1 MGAIEESG
9 VAGESRRREWLN
21 RNVVGMGLTSFLSD
35 AGHEMATAVLPGFLA
50 VIGAPAAALGV
61 IEGVADAASSFVKL
75 AAGWYSDRIGHRKA
89 MVTGGYL
96 VTGVAKALFA
106 LAYTW
111 PLVLVGRTAA
121 WLGRG
126 VRSPLRDAIL
136 AESVP
141 PASRGRA
148 FGFHRAGDTFGAIVG
163 PAIAVAVLA
172 WLQPHAAVNPSAPF
186 RLIFWL
192 TLIPGV
198 SSAVAFAALVSERRR
213 AANHELRFWG
223 ALRSLPSA
231 YRRLLVGVGV
241 FGLADFAPT
250 LMILAATQLLTPGH
264 GVVRAAQIAGL
275 LYMVRNVAY
284 AGASFPIGALSDRVG
299 RRGLLV
305 AGYLVAAVVAA
316 GFMFAFLSSVHSIAY
331 LLALFVLAGI
341 YIAAEDALEGIMTA
355 DYTAPEV
362 RATAYGLLATVNGV
376 GDFAASAAVGLLW
389 TALSPAVGFGYAAVL
404 MLVGAAILHTV
415 R

>member
-1 MGAIEESG
+1 MERHGRPAG
-9 VAGESRRREWLN
+9 VQPQKWLN

-35 AGHEMATAVLPGFLA
+35 ASHEMATAVLPGFLA
-50 VIGAPAAALGV
+50 VIGAPAAALGL

-89 MVTGGYL
+89 ITVGGYF

-106 LAYTW
+106 FAYAW
-111 PLVLVGRTAA
+111 PLVLVGRTVA

-126 VRSPLRDAIL
+126 VRGPLRDAIL

-141 PASRGRA
+141 AESRGRA
-148 FGFHRAGDTFGAIVG
+148 FGFHRAGDTLGAIVG
-163 PAIAVAVLA
+163 PAIAVALLA
-172 WLQPHAAVNPSAPF
+172 WLQPHAAGNPSAPF

-198 SSAVAFAALVSERRR
+198 GSAVAFATLVSERRR
-213 AANHELRFWG
+213 APDHELRFWG
-223 ALRSLPSA
+223 ALRSLPSS

-264 GVVRAAQIAGL
+264 GVVHAAQIAGL
-275 LYMVRNVAY
+275 LYMLRNVAY

-305 AGYLVAAVVAA
+305 AGYVVGAVVAA
-316 GFMFAFLSSVHSIAY
+316 GFMFAFVFSLHSMAY
-331 LLALFVLAGI
+331 LLALFALAGV
-341 YIAAEDALEGIMTA
+341 YIAAEDALEGAMTA

-362 RATAYGLLATVNGV
+362 RGTAYGLLATVNGV
-376 GDFAASAAVGLLW
+376 GDFVASAAVGLLW
-389 TALSPAVGFGYAAVL
+389 TGVSPVAGFGYAAVL
-404 MLVGAAILHTV
+404 MLIGAAVLHTV

>member
-1 MGAIEESG
+1 
-9 VAGESRRREWLN
+9 
-21 RNVVGMGLTSFLSD
+21 MGLTSFLSD
-35 AGHEMATAVLPGFLA
+35 ASHEMATAVLPGFLA
-50 VIGAPAAALGV
+50 VIGAPAAALGL

-75 AAGWYSDRIGHRKA
+75 AAGWYTDRIGHRKA
-89 MVTGGYL
+89 ITVGGYF

-106 LAYTW
+106 FAYAW

-126 VRSPLRDAIL
+126 VRGPLRDAIL

-141 PASRGRA
+141 AESRGRA
-148 FGFHRAGDTFGAIVG
+148 FGFHRAGDTLGAIVG
-163 PAIAVAVLA
+163 PAIAVALLA
-172 WLQPHAAVNPSAPF
+172 WLQPHAAADPSAPF

-198 SSAVAFAALVSERRR
+198 SSAVAFAALVTERRR
-213 AANHELRFWG
+213 VPSHELRFWG
-223 ALRSLPSA
+223 ALRSLPSS

-264 GVVRAAQIAGL
+264 GVVHAAQIAGL
-275 LYMVRNVAY
+275 LYMVRNIAY

-305 AGYLVAAVVAA
+305 LGYLVGAVVAA
-316 GFMFAFLSSVHSIAY
+316 GFGLAFMFYLHSMAY
-331 LLALFVLAGI
+331 LLVLFVLAGV
-341 YIAAEDALEGIMTA
+341 YIAAEDALEGVMTA

-362 RATAYGLLATVNGV
+362 RGTAYGLLATVNGV
-376 GDFAASAAVGLLW
+376 GDFVASAAVGLLW
-389 TALSPAVGFGYAAVL
+389 TGVSPVVGFGYAAVL
-404 MLVGAAILHTV
+404 MLIGAAILHTV

>member
-1 MGAIEESG
+1 METQST
-9 VAGESRRREWLN
+9 STQPQKWLN
-21 RNVVGMGLTSFLSD
+21 RNVIGMGLTSFLSD
-35 AGHEMATAVLPGFLA
+35 ASHEMATAVLPGFLA
-50 VIGAPAAALGV
+50 VIGAPAAALGL

-75 AAGWYSDRIGHRKA
+75 AAGWYTDRIGHRKA
-89 MVTGGYL
+89 ITVGGYF

-106 LAYTW
+106 FAYAW

-126 VRSPLRDAIL
+126 VRGPLRDAIL

-141 PASRGRA
+141 AESRGRA
-148 FGFHRAGDTFGAIVG
+148 FGFHRAGDTLGAIVG
-163 PAIAVAVLA
+163 PAIAVALLA
-172 WLQPHAAVNPSAPF
+172 WLQPHAAADPSAPF

-198 SSAVAFAALVSERRR
+198 SSAVAFAALVTERRR
-213 AANHELRFWG
+213 VPSHELRFWG
-223 ALRSLPSA
+223 ALRSLPSS

-264 GVVRAAQIAGL
+264 GVVHAAQIAGL
-275 LYMVRNVAY
+275 LYMVRNIAY

-305 AGYLVAAVVAA
+305 LGYLVGAVVAA
-316 GFMFAFLSSVHSIAY
+316 GFGLAFMFYLHSMAY
-331 LLALFVLAGI
+331 LLVLFVLAGV
-341 YIAAEDALEGIMTA
+341 YIAAEDALEGVMTA

-362 RATAYGLLATVNGV
+362 RGTAYGLLATVNGV
-376 GDFAASAAVGLLW
+376 GDFVASAAVGLLW
-389 TALSPAVGFGYAAVL
+389 TGVSPVVGFGYAAVL
-404 MLVGAAILHTV
+404 MLIGAAILHTV

>member
-1 MGAIEESG
+1 VETQST
-9 VAGESRRREWLN
+9 STQPQKWLN
-21 RNVVGMGLTSFLSD
+21 RNVIGMGLTSFLSD
-35 AGHEMATAVLPGFLA
+35 ASHEMATAVLPGFLA
-50 VIGAPAAALGV
+50 VIGAPAAALGL

-75 AAGWYSDRIGHRKA
+75 AAGWYTDRIGHRKA
-89 MVTGGYL
+89 ITVGGYF

-106 LAYTW
+106 FAYAW

-126 VRSPLRDAIL
+126 VRGPLRDAIL

-141 PASRGRA
+141 AESRGRA
-148 FGFHRAGDTFGAIVG
+148 FGFHRAGDTLGAIVG
-163 PAIAVAVLA
+163 PAIAVALLA
-172 WLQPHAAVNPSAPF
+172 WLQPHAAADPSAPF

-198 SSAVAFAALVSERRR
+198 SSAVAFAALVTERRR
-213 AANHELRFWG
+213 VPSHELRFWG
-223 ALRSLPSA
+223 ALRSLPSS

-264 GVVRAAQIAGL
+264 GVVHAAQIAGL
-275 LYMVRNVAY
+275 LYMVRNIAY

-305 AGYLVAAVVAA
+305 LGYLVGAVVAA
-316 GFMFAFLSSVHSIAY
+316 GFGLAFMFYLHSMAY
-331 LLALFVLAGI
+331 LLVLFVLAGV
-341 YIAAEDALEGIMTA
+341 YIAAEDALEGVMTA

-362 RATAYGLLATVNGV
+362 RGTAYGLLATVNGV
-376 GDFAASAAVGLLW
+376 GDFVASAAVGLLW
-389 TALSPAVGFGYAAVL
+389 TGVSPVVGFGYAAVL
-404 MLVGAAILHTV
+404 MLIGAAILHTV

>member
-1 MGAIEESG
+1 VTERHGSPAELG
-9 VAGESRRREWLN
+9 PQKWLN
-21 RNVVGMGLTSFLSD
+21 RNVIGMGLTSFLSD

-50 VIGAPAAALGV
+50 VIGAPAAALGL

-75 AAGWYSDRIGHRKA
+75 AAGWYTDRIGHRKA
-89 MVTGGYL
+89 ITIGGYF

-106 LAYTW
+106 LAYAW

-126 VRSPLRDAIL
+126 VRGPLRDAIL

-141 PASRGRA
+141 AESRGRA
-148 FGFHRAGDTFGAIVG
+148 FGFHRAGDTLGAIVG
-163 PAIAVAVLA
+163 PAIAVALLA
-172 WLQPHAAVNPSAPF
+172 WLQPHATADPSAPF

-198 SSAVAFAALVSERRR
+198 SSAVAFAALVTERRR
-213 AANHELRFWG
+213 APSHELRFWG
-223 ALRSLPSA
+223 ALKSLPSS

-264 GVVRAAQIAGL
+264 GVVHAAQIAGL
-275 LYMVRNVAY
+275 LYMVRNIAY

-305 AGYLVAAVVAA
+305 LGYLVGAVVAA
-316 GFMFAFLSSVHSIAY
+316 GFGLAFMFSLHSMAY
-331 LLALFVLAGI
+331 LLALFVLAGV
-341 YIAAEDALEGIMTA
+341 YIAAEDALEGVMTA

-362 RATAYGLLATVNGV
+362 RGTAYGLLATVNGV
-376 GDFAASAAVGLLW
+376 GDFVASAAVGLLW
-389 TALSPAVGFGYAAVL
+389 TGVSPVAGFGYAAVL
-404 MLVGAAILHTV
+404 MLIGAAILHTV

>member
-1 MGAIEESG
+1 VDTQSTPTQPQK
-9 VAGESRRREWLN
+9 WLN
-21 RNVVGMGLTSFLSD
+21 RNVIGMGLTSFLSD
-35 AGHEMATAVLPGFLA
+35 ASHEMATAVLPGFLA
-50 VIGAPAAALGV
+50 VIGAPAAALGL

-89 MVTGGYL
+89 IATGGYF

-106 LAYTW
+106 FAYAW
-111 PLVLVGRTAA
+111 PLVLVGRTVA

-126 VRSPLRDAIL
+126 VRGPLRDAIL

-141 PASRGRA
+141 AESRGRA
-148 FGFHRAGDTFGAIVG
+148 FGFHRAGDTLGAIVG
-163 PAIAVAVLA
+163 PAIAVALLA
-172 WLQPHAAVNPSAPF
+172 WLQPHATADPSAPF

-198 SSAVAFAALVSERRR
+198 SSAVAFATLVTERRR
-213 AANHELRFWG
+213 APSHELRFWG
-223 ALRSLPSA
+223 ALRSLPSS

-264 GVVRAAQIAGL
+264 GVVHAAQIAGL
-275 LYMVRNVAY
+275 LYMVRNIAY

-305 AGYLVAAVVAA
+305 LGYLVGAVVAA
-316 GFMFAFLSSVHSIAY
+316 GFGFAFVFSLHSMAY
-331 LLALFVLAGI
+331 LLALFVLAGV
-341 YIAAEDALEGIMTA
+341 YIAAEDALEGVVTA

-362 RATAYGLLATVNGV
+362 RGTAYGLLATVNGV
-376 GDFAASAAVGLLW
+376 GDFVASAAVGLLW
-389 TALSPAVGFGYAAVL
+389 TGVSPVAGFGYAAVL
-404 MLVGAAILHTV
+404 MLIGAAILHTV

>member
-1 MGAIEESG
+1 MTERHGSPAELG
-9 VAGESRRREWLN
+9 PQKWLN
-21 RNVVGMGLTSFLSD
+21 RNVIGMGLTSFLSD

-50 VIGAPAAALGV
+50 VIGAPAAALGL

-75 AAGWYSDRIGHRKA
+75 AAGWYTDRIGHRKA
-89 MVTGGYL
+89 ITIGGYF

-106 LAYTW
+106 LAYAW

-126 VRSPLRDAIL
+126 VRGPLRDAIL

-141 PASRGRA
+141 AESRGRA
-148 FGFHRAGDTFGAIVG
+148 FGFHRAGDTLGAIVG
-163 PAIAVAVLA
+163 PAIAVALLA
-172 WLQPHAAVNPSAPF
+172 WLQPHATADPSAPF

-198 SSAVAFAALVSERRR
+198 SSAVAFAALVTERRR
-213 AANHELRFWG
+213 APSHELRFWG
-223 ALRSLPSA
+223 ALKSLPSS

-264 GVVRAAQIAGL
+264 GVVHAAQIAGL
-275 LYMVRNVAY
+275 LYMVRNIAY

-305 AGYLVAAVVAA
+305 LGYLVGAVVAA
-316 GFMFAFLSSVHSIAY
+316 GFGLAFMFSLHSMAY
-331 LLALFVLAGI
+331 LLALFVLAGV
-341 YIAAEDALEGIMTA
+341 YIAAEDALEGVMTA

-362 RATAYGLLATVNGV
+362 RGTAYGLLATVNGV
-376 GDFAASAAVGLLW
+376 GDFVASAAVGLLW
-389 TALSPAVGFGYAAVL
+389 TGVSPVAGFGYAAVL
-404 MLVGAAILHTV
+404 MLIGAAILHTV

>member
-1 MGAIEESG
+1 VTERHGSPAELG
-9 VAGESRRREWLN
+9 PQKWLN
-21 RNVVGMGLTSFLSD
+21 RNVIGMGLTSFLSD

-50 VIGAPAAALGV
+50 VIGAPAAALGL

-75 AAGWYSDRIGHRKA
+75 AAGWYTDRIGHRKA
-89 MVTGGYL
+89 ITIGGYF

-106 LAYTW
+106 LAYAW

-126 VRSPLRDAIL
+126 VRGPLRDAIL

-141 PASRGRA
+141 AESRGRA
-148 FGFHRAGDTFGAIVG
+148 FGFHRAGDTLGAIVG
-163 PAIAVAVLA
+163 PAIAVALLA
-172 WLQPHAAVNPSAPF
+172 WLQPHATADPSAPF

-198 SSAVAFAALVSERRR
+198 SSAVAFAALVTERRR
-213 AANHELRFWG
+213 APSHELRFWG
-223 ALRSLPSA
+223 ALRSLPSS

-264 GVVRAAQIAGL
+264 GVVHAAQIAGL
-275 LYMVRNVAY
+275 LYMVRNIAY

-305 AGYLVAAVVAA
+305 LGYLVGAVVAA
-316 GFMFAFLSSVHSIAY
+316 GFGLAFMFSLHSMAY
-331 LLALFVLAGI
+331 LLALFVLAGV
-341 YIAAEDALEGIMTA
+341 YIAAEDALEGVMTA

-362 RATAYGLLATVNGV
+362 RGTAYGLLATVNGV
-376 GDFAASAAVGLLW
+376 GDFVASAAVGLLW
-389 TALSPAVGFGYAAVL
+389 TGVSPVAGFGYAAVL
-404 MLVGAAILHTV
+404 MLIGAAILHTV

>member
-1 MGAIEESG
+1 METHDSPAELQPQK
-9 VAGESRRREWLN
+9 WLN
-21 RNVVGMGLTSFLSD
+21 RNVIGMGLTSFLSD
-35 AGHEMATAVLPGFLA
+35 ASHEMATAVLPGFLA
-50 VIGAPAAALGV
+50 VIGAPAAALGL

-75 AAGWYSDRIGHRKA
+75 AAGWYTDRIGHRKA
-89 MVTGGYL
+89 ITVGGYF

-106 LAYTW
+106 FAYAW
-111 PLVLVGRTAA
+111 PLVLVGRTVA

-126 VRSPLRDAIL
+126 VRGPLRDAIL
-136 AESVP
+136 AESVS
-141 PASRGRA
+141 AESRGRA
-148 FGFHRAGDTFGAIVG
+148 FGFHRAGDTLGAIVG
-163 PAIAVAVLA
+163 PAIAVALLA
-172 WLQPHAAVNPSAPF
+172 WLQPHAAADPSAPF

-198 SSAVAFAALVSERRR
+198 SSAVAFAALVTERRR
-213 AANHELRFWG
+213 VPSHELRFWG
-223 ALRSLPSA
+223 ALRSLPSS

-264 GVVRAAQIAGL
+264 GVVHAAQIAGL
-275 LYMVRNVAY
+275 LYMVRNIAY

-305 AGYLVAAVVAA
+305 LGYLVGAVVAA
-316 GFMFAFLSSVHSIAY
+316 GFGFAFMFSLHSMAY
-331 LLALFVLAGI
+331 LLALFVLAGV
-341 YIAAEDALEGIMTA
+341 YIAAEDALEGVMTA

-362 RATAYGLLATVNGV
+362 RGTAYGLLATVNGV
-376 GDFAASAAVGLLW
+376 GDFVASAAVGLLW
-389 TALSPAVGFGYAAVL
+389 TGISPVAGFGYAAVL
-404 MLVGAAILHTV
+404 MLIGAAVLHTV

>member
-1 MGAIEESG
+1 MERHGRPAG
-9 VAGESRRREWLN
+9 VQPQKWLN

-35 AGHEMATAVLPGFLA
+35 ASHEMATAVLPGFLA
-50 VIGAPAAALGV
+50 VIGAPAAALGL

-89 MVTGGYL
+89 ITVGGYF

-106 LAYTW
+106 FAYAW
-111 PLVLVGRTAA
+111 PLVLVGRTVA

-126 VRSPLRDAIL
+126 VRGPLRDAIL

-141 PASRGRA
+141 AESRGRA
-148 FGFHRAGDTFGAIVG
+148 FGFHRAGDTLGAIVG
-163 PAIAVAVLA
+163 PAIAVALLA
-172 WLQPHAAVNPSAPF
+172 WLQPHAADNPSAPF

-198 SSAVAFAALVSERRR
+198 SSAAAFAALVTERRR
-213 AANHELRFWG
+213 APSHELRFWG
-223 ALRSLPSA
+223 ALRSLPSS

-250 LMILAATQLLTPGH
+250 LMILAATQLLAPGH
-264 GVVRAAQIAGL
+264 GVVHAAQIAGL
-275 LYMVRNVAY
+275 LYMVRNIAY

-305 AGYLVAAVVAA
+305 LGYLVGAVVAA
-316 GFMFAFLSSVHSIAY
+316 GFGVAFIFCLHSMTY

-341 YIAAEDALEGIMTA
+341 YIAAEDALEGAMTA
-355 DYTAPEV
+355 DYTTPEV
-362 RATAYGLLATVNGV
+362 RGTAYGLLATVNGV
-376 GDFAASAAVGLLW
+376 GDFVASAAVGLLW
-389 TALSPAVGFGYAAVL
+389 TGVSPVAGFGYAAVL
-404 MLVGAAILHTV
+404 MLIGAAVLHTV

>member
-1 MGAIEESG
+1 MERHGRPAELQPQK
-9 VAGESRRREWLN
+9 WLN
-21 RNVVGMGLTSFLSD
+21 RNVIGMGLTSFLSD

-50 VIGAPAAALGV
+50 VIGAPAAALGL

-75 AAGWYSDRIGHRKA
+75 AAGWYTDRIGHRKA
-89 MVTGGYL
+89 ITVGGYF

-106 LAYTW
+106 LAYAW

-126 VRSPLRDAIL
+126 VRGPLRDAIL

-141 PASRGRA
+141 AESRGRA
-148 FGFHRAGDTFGAIVG
+148 FGFHRAGDTLGAIVG
-163 PAIAVAVLA
+163 PAIAVALLA
-172 WLQPHAAVNPSAPF
+172 WLQPHATADPSAPF

-198 SSAVAFAALVSERRR
+198 SSAVAFATLVTERRR
-213 AANHELRFWG
+213 APSHELRFWG
-223 ALRSLPSA
+223 ALRSLPSS

-264 GVVRAAQIAGL
+264 GVVHAAQIAGL
-275 LYMVRNVAY
+275 LYMVRNIAY

-305 AGYLVAAVVAA
+305 LGYLVGAVVAA
-316 GFMFAFLSSVHSIAY
+316 GFGFAFVFSLHSMAY
-331 LLALFVLAGI
+331 LLALFVLAGV
-341 YIAAEDALEGIMTA
+341 YIAAEDALEGVMVA
-355 DYTAPEV
+355 DYTAPAV
-362 RATAYGLLATVNGV
+362 RGTAYGLLATVNGV
-376 GDFAASAAVGLLW
+376 GDFVASAAVGLLW
-389 TALSPAVGFGYAAVL
+389 TGVSPVAGFGYAAVL
-404 MLVGAAILHTV
+404 MLIGAAILHTV

>member
-1 MGAIEESG
+1 VDTQSTPTQPQK
-9 VAGESRRREWLN
+9 WLN
-21 RNVVGMGLTSFLSD
+21 RNVIGMGLTSFLSD
-35 AGHEMATAVLPGFLA
+35 ASHEMATAVLPGFLA
-50 VIGAPAAALGV
+50 VIGAPAAALGL

-89 MVTGGYL
+89 IATGGYF

-106 LAYTW
+106 FAYAW
-111 PLVLVGRTAA
+111 PLVLVGRTVA

-126 VRSPLRDAIL
+126 VRGPLRDAIL

-141 PASRGRA
+141 AESRGRA
-148 FGFHRAGDTFGAIVG
+148 FGFHRAGDTLGAIVG
-163 PAIAVAVLA
+163 PAIAVALLA
-172 WLQPHAAVNPSAPF
+172 WLQPHAAADPSAPF

-192 TLIPGV
+192 TLIPGI
-198 SSAVAFAALVSERRR
+198 SAAVAFAALVTERRR
-213 AANHELRFWG
+213 APSHELRFWG
-223 ALRSLPSA
+223 ALRSLPSS

-250 LMILAATQLLTPGH
+250 LMILAATQLLAPGH
-264 GVVRAAQIAGL
+264 GVVHAAQIAGL
-275 LYMVRNVAY
+275 LYMVRNIAY

-305 AGYLVAAVVAA
+305 LGYLVGAVVAA
-316 GFMFAFLSSVHSIAY
+316 GFGLAFILSLHSMAY
-331 LLALFVLAGI
+331 LLALFVLAGV
-341 YIAAEDALEGIMTA
+341 YIAAEDALEGVMTA

-362 RATAYGLLATVNGV
+362 RGTAYGLLATVNGV
-376 GDFAASAAVGLLW
+376 GDFVASAAVGLLW
-389 TALSPAVGFGYAAVL
+389 TGVSPAVGFGYAAVL
-404 MLVGAAILHTV
+404 MLIGAAILHTV

>member
-1 MGAIEESG
+1 MERHGRPAG
-9 VAGESRRREWLN
+9 VQPQKWLN

-35 AGHEMATAVLPGFLA
+35 ASHEMATAVLPGFLA
-50 VIGAPAAALGV
+50 VIGAPAAALGL

-89 MVTGGYL
+89 ITVGGYF

-106 LAYTW
+106 FAYAW
-111 PLVLVGRTAA
+111 PLVLVGRTVA

-126 VRSPLRDAIL
+126 VRGPLRDAIL

-141 PASRGRA
+141 AESRGRA
-148 FGFHRAGDTFGAIVG
+148 FGFHRAGDTLGAIVG
-163 PAIAVAVLA
+163 PAIAVALLA
-172 WLQPHAAVNPSAPF
+172 WLQPQAAGNPSAPF

-198 SSAVAFAALVSERRR
+198 GSAVAFATLVSERRR
-213 AANHELRFWG
+213 APDHELRFWG
-223 ALRSLPSA
+223 ALRSLPSS

-264 GVVRAAQIAGL
+264 GVVHAAQIAGL
-275 LYMVRNVAY
+275 LYMLRNVAY

-305 AGYLVAAVVAA
+305 AGYVVGAVVAA
-316 GFMFAFLSSVHSIAY
+316 GFMFAFVFSLHSMAY
-331 LLALFVLAGI
+331 LLALFALAGV
-341 YIAAEDALEGIMTA
+341 YIAAEDALEGVMTA
-355 DYTAPEV
+355 DYISPEV
-362 RATAYGLLATVNGV
+362 RGTAYGLLATVNGV
-376 GDFAASAAVGLLW
+376 GDFVASAAVGLLW
-389 TALSPAVGFGYAAVL
+389 TGISPVAGFGYAAVL
-404 MLVGAAILHTV
+404 MLIGAAILHTV